1 MFCLLALSI
10 QPAPGYN
17 LGHLTS
23 KSGMQV
29 KHDLPPYGLRLKFPK
44 CLNNN
49 LSRYEALLNLSAYHL
64 IIIISFFTLIF
75 SNHCIYGSLVNAF
88 IFVNIFPKY
97 KLFEKFI

>member
-29 KHDLPPYGLRLKFPK
+29 KHDLPPYGLILKFPK
-44 CLNNN
+44 CLNN
-49 LSRYEALLNLSAYHL
+49 LSMYEALLNLSAYHYHL
-64 IIIISFFTLIF
+64 LVFHFDFFKSLYLWF
-75 SNHCIYGSLVNAF
+75 SIQCFHFCRYFS
-88 IFVNIFPKY
+88 
-97 KLFEKFI
+97 